1 VYDALKYA
9 EKKRCIVCTC
19 CGNDAK
25 DIDFA
30 ENFPNDS
37 EDKVKEFA
45 DNVITIGALNFE
57 YGTKLWLVFKHRKLN
72 VDVLRRGKIY
82 ATLKHNEYQYLQ
94 GTSMAA
100 PNTAGVAALIRS
112 IIKIDS

>member
-57 YGTKLWLVFKHRKLN
+57 YGDKVVARF
-72 VDVLRRGKIY
+72 
-82 ATLKHNEYQYLQ
+82 Q
-94 GTSMAA
+94 TSETECRCFA
-100 PNTAGVAALIRS
+100 PG
-112 IIKIDS
+112 

>member
-1 VYDALKYA
+1 MQR
-9 EKKRCIVCTC
+9 KRCIVCTC

-57 YGTKLWLVFKHRKLN
+57 YGESCGSFFKHRKLN
-72 VDVLRRGKIY
+72 VDVLRRSKIY
-82 ATLKHNEYQYLQ
+82 ATTPNNEYQYLQ

-100 PNTAGVAALIRS
+100 PIPLELLL
-112 IIKIDS
+112 